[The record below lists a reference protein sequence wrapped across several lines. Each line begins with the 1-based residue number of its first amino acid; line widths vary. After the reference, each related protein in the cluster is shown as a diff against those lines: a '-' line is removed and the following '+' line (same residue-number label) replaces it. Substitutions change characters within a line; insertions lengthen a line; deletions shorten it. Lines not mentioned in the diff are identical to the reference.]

1 MCAIRGTRLA
11 AKSPEGR
18 MKKSEMGNS
27 GHSAH
32 RVGAAIGAV
41 SAGVAGAAAGAAMGG
56 PVGAIVGAAAGAAV
70 GAVAGN
76 CFVSEFDADEEAAY
90 WSDQYQF
97 RPYYRSGT
105 TFADYEP
112 AYRYG
117 WESARRPEFRH
128 RRLRGTRGRA
138 GRRVAQGAERRRG
151 RLEALSRRRARRLAP
166 DPERVR
172 GSRRPRVRPA
182 TFRP

>member
-1 MCAIRGTRLA
+1 MGT
-11 AKSPEGR
+11 
-18 MKKSEMGNS
+18 
-27 GHSAH
+27 
-32 RVGAAIGAV
+32 AIGAV

-56 PVGAIVGAAAGAAV
+56 PIGAVVGAAAGATV

-76 CFVSEFDADEEAAY
+76 SFVSEFDVDEEEAF

-117 WESARRPEFRH
+117 WESARRPEFK
-128 RRLRGTRGRA
+128 RRSFEDLEDELA
-138 GRRVAQGAERRRG
+138 AEWRRERNAVTDDW
-151 RLEALSRRRARRLAP
+151 RLYRDAVRDAWSRIRK
-166 DPERVR
+166 
-172 GSRRPRVRPA
+172 G
-182 TFRP
+182 

>member
-1 MCAIRGTRLA
+1 
-11 AKSPEGR
+11 
-18 MKKSEMGNS
+18 MKKSENRTVGYS
-27 GHSAH
+27 GH
-32 RVGAAIGAV
+32 RVGTAIGAV

-56 PVGAIVGAAAGAAV
+56 SLGAVVGAAAGAAV

-76 CFVSEFDADEEAAY
+76 SFTSEFDAEEEAAY

-117 WESARRPEFRH
+117 WESARRPEFKRRTFEEIEDELAAEWRRERNAVADDWRLYREAVRDAWH
-128 RRLRGTRGRA
+128 RIRYG
-138 GRRVAQGAERRRG
+138 
-151 RLEALSRRRARRLAP
+151 
-166 DPERVR
+166 
-172 GSRRPRVRPA
+172 
-182 TFRP
+182 